1 LKKEWEMRKTMK
13 WVGIIGGSLVI
24 VLIAAL
30 LVIPMFIDVQ
40 SYKPEIEKQ
49 VTKATGRPFNIGGD
63 LRLSLFPWAGLAFSD
78 LHLGNPPSYKERD
91 FLSIKSFDA
100 RVKLIPLLSRNIQIE
115 RFVIDTPKVV
125 LEKSKEGRGNWEGI
139 GKPVEG
145 TGAKPSDEK
154 ARGQQRESHEAF
166 PIKGLKVGEF
176 AINNGLILF
185 IDQASG
191 TRREVSNVSLRLME
205 LSLDQPI
212 RLTLAALMDGKPL
225 SLDGQL
231 GPLGQDP
238 GKGKLP
244 IDISVKVFK
253 TLEMR
258 LTGSLT
264 DLLATQQFDLIFA
277 VAPFSPQK
285 LMTTAGQPLPV
296 ATADPQALNRLAFKG
311 HVKGNPQSVSVS
323 DGVLELDESKMDFS
337 LKGKDFAK
345 PDLLFD
351 LKLDKINL
359 DRYLPPPSPPPSKE
373 KGGGEGKKAEPKKT
387 DYSPLRK
394 LVLDGTIQIGAL
406 TVKNAKMQEVRLKV
420 VGKNGLFQLDPMTA
434 NLYQGNLSTKGSL
447 DVSQDTPKTNV
458 NLQVKGVQ
466 AGPLLKDLIQKD
478 FIEGVAEISAL
489 IAMSGD
495 EADKIKR
502 TLNGKG
508 QLVFKDGAIRGVD
521 IAGMVRNA
529 KAAFGLAA
537 SGEKPKT
544 DFSEL
549 NAPYTIADGVVS
561 TSQTTL
567 VSPVLRVLAAGKA
580 NLVDETLD
588 FRVEPKFVGTLKG
601 QGDKEDRGGI
611 TIPVVVAGTFSSPSF
626 QPDLKAV
633 LEKGLKEGVL
643 PELQRGVVPGSKGGQ
658 KTESQSPSDIL
669 KGLMKGVK
677 PGP

>member
-1 LKKEWEMRKTMK
+1 MRKAIK
-13 WVGIIGGSLVI
+13 WIGIIGVALVV

-49 VTKATGRPFNIGGD
+49 VTKATGRPFTIGGD

-78 LHLGNPPSYKERD
+78 LHLGNPPGYKERD

-100 RVKLIPLLSRNIQIE
+100 KVKLIPLLSRNIQIE

-139 GKPVEG
+139 GKPAEG
-145 TGAKPSDEK
+145 AGSKPSDEK

-176 AINNGLILF
+176 AITNGFILY

-191 TRREVSNVSLRLME
+191 TKREVSTVSLRLME

-212 RLTLAALMDGKPL
+212 RLTLSALMDGKPL
-225 SLDGQL
+225 SLEGQV

-238 GKGKLP
+238 GKGKIP
-244 IDISVKVFK
+244 VDISVKLFK
-253 TLEMR
+253 ILDMG
-258 LTGSLT
+258 LKGSLT
-264 DLLATQQFDLIFA
+264 DLTATQQFDLTFA
-277 VAPFSPQK
+277 ISPFSPQK
-285 LMTTAGQPLPV
+285 LMASVGQPFPV
-296 ATADPQALNRLAFKG
+296 VTADPQALNRLALKG

-337 LKGKDFAK
+337 LKGKDFTK
-345 PDLLFD
+345 PDLFFD

-359 DRYLPPPSPPPSKE
+359 DRYLPPPSKE
-373 KGGGEGKKAEPKKT
+373 KSAGESKKAEPKKT

-406 TVKNAKMQEVRLKV
+406 TVKNAKMQEVKLKV
-420 VGKNGLFQLDPMTA
+420 IGKNGLFQLDPMTA

-447 DVSQDTPKTNV
+447 DVSQEVPKTNV
-458 NLQVKGVQ
+458 NLQLKGVQ

-478 FIEGVAEISAL
+478 FIEGVAESNAL

-495 EADKIKR
+495 EPDKIKR

-508 QLVFKDGAIRGVD
+508 QLVFKDGAIRGID

-549 NAPYTIADGVVS
+549 NAPYTIADGVVN

-567 VSPVLRVLAAGKA
+567 ISPVLRVLAAGKA

-588 FRVEPKFVGTLKG
+588 FRVEPNFVGTLKG
-601 QGDKEDRGGI
+601 QGDKEERSGI
-611 TIPVVVAGTFSSPSF
+611 MIPVLVGGTFSSPSF
-626 QPDLKAV
+626 KPDVKAV
-633 LEKGLKEGVL
+633 FEKGLKEGVL
-643 PELQRGVVPGSKGGQ
+643 PELQKRIGPGSKDGQ
-658 KTESQSPSDIL
+658 KTESQSPSDVL
-669 KGLMKGVK
+669 KGLLKGVK
-677 PGP
+677 PSP

>member
-1 LKKEWEMRKTMK
+1 MRKAIK
-13 WVGIIGGSLVI
+13 WIGIIGGALVI

-49 VTKATGRPFNIGGD
+49 VTKATGRPFTIGGD

-78 LHLGNPPSYKERD
+78 LHLGNPPGYKEKD

-115 RFVIDTPKVV
+115 RFVIDTPKAV

-139 GKPVEG
+139 GKPAEG
-145 TGAKPSDEK
+145 TGSKPSDEK

-176 AINNGLILF
+176 AITNGLILY

-191 TRREVSNVSLRLME
+191 TKREISNVSLRLME

-212 RLTLAALMDGKPL
+212 RLTLSALMDGKPL
-225 SLDGQL
+225 SLEGQV

-238 GKGKLP
+238 GKGKIP
-244 IDISVKVFK
+244 VDVSVKLFK
-253 TLEMR
+253 ILDMG
-258 LTGSLT
+258 LKGSLT
-264 DLLATQQFDLIFA
+264 DLLASQQFDLTFA
-277 VAPFSPQK
+277 ISPFSPQK
-285 LMTTAGQPLPV
+285 LMAAAGQPFPV
-296 ATADPQALNRLAFKG
+296 ATADPQALNRLALKG

-345 PDLLFD
+345 PDLFFD

-359 DRYLPPPSPPPSKE
+359 DRYLPPPSKE
-373 KGGGEGKKAEPKKT
+373 KSVGESKKAEPKKT

-406 TVKNAKMQEVRLKV
+406 TVKNAKMQDIKLKV
-420 VGKNGLFQLDPMTA
+420 AGKNGLFQLDPMTA

-447 DVSQDTPKTNV
+447 DVSQEVPKTNV
-458 NLQVKGVQ
+458 NLQLKGVQ

-478 FIEGVAEISAL
+478 FIEGVAESNAL

-495 EADKIKR
+495 EPDKIKR

-508 QLVFKDGAIRGVD
+508 QLVFKDGAVKGID
-521 IAGMVRNA
+521 MAGMVRNA

-549 NAPYTIADGVVS
+549 NAPYTIADGVVI
-561 TSQTTL
+561 TNQTTL
-567 VSPVLRVLAAGKA
+567 LSPVLRVLAAGKA

-601 QGDKEDRGGI
+601 QGDKEERSGI
-611 TIPVVVAGTFSSPSF
+611 MIPVLVGGTFSSPSF
-626 QPDLKAV
+626 KPDMKAV
-633 LEKGLKEGVL
+633 LDKGLKEGVL
-643 PELQRGVVPGSKGGQ
+643 PELAENDRAG
-658 KTESQSPSDIL
+658 
-669 KGLMKGVK
+669 
-677 PGP
+677 

>member
-1 LKKEWEMRKTMK
+1 MRKAIK
-13 WVGIIGGSLVI
+13 WIGIIGLALVV

-49 VTKATGRPFNIGGD
+49 VTKATGRPFTIGGD

-78 LHLGNPPSYKERD
+78 LHLGNPPGYKERD

-100 RVKLIPLLSRNIQIE
+100 RVKLIPLLSRNVQIE

-139 GKPVEG
+139 GKPAEG
-145 TGAKPSDEK
+145 AGSKPSDEK

-176 AINNGLILF
+176 AITNGFILY

-191 TRREVSNVSLRLME
+191 TKREVSTVSLRLME

-212 RLTLAALMDGKPL
+212 RLTLSALMDGKPL
-225 SLDGQL
+225 SLEGQV

-238 GKGKLP
+238 GKGKIP
-244 IDISVKVFK
+244 VDISVKLFK
-253 TLEMR
+253 ILDMG
-258 LTGSLT
+258 LKGSLT
-264 DLLATQQFDLIFA
+264 DLTATQQFDLTFA
-277 VAPFSPQK
+277 ISPFSPQK
-285 LMTTAGQPLPV
+285 LMASVGQPFPV
-296 ATADPQALNRLAFKG
+296 VTADPQALNRLALKG

-337 LKGKDFAK
+337 LKGKDFTK
-345 PDLLFD
+345 PDLFFD

-359 DRYLPPPSPPPSKE
+359 DRYLPPPSKE
-373 KGGGEGKKAEPKKT
+373 KSAGESKKAEPKKT

-406 TVKNAKMQEVRLKV
+406 TVKNAKMQEVKLKV
-420 VGKNGLFQLDPMTA
+420 IGKNGLFQLDPMTA

-447 DVSQDTPKTNV
+447 DISQEVPKTNV
-458 NLQVKGVQ
+458 NLQLKGVQ

-478 FIEGVAEISAL
+478 FIEGVAESNAI

-495 EADKIKR
+495 EPDKINR

-508 QLVFKDGAIRGVD
+508 QLVFKDGAIRGID

-549 NAPYTIADGVVS
+549 NAPYTIADGVVN

-567 VSPVLRVLAAGKA
+567 ISPVLRVLAAGKA

-588 FRVEPKFVGTLKG
+588 FRVEPNFVGTLKG
-601 QGDKEDRGGI
+601 QGDKEERSGI
-611 TIPVVVAGTFSSPSF
+611 MIPVLVGGTFSSPSF
-626 QPDLKAV
+626 KPDVKAV
-633 LEKGLKEGVL
+633 FEKGLKEGVL
-643 PELQRGVVPGSKGGQ
+643 PELQKRIGPGSKDGQ
-658 KTESQSPSDIL
+658 KTESQSPSDVL
-669 KGLMKGVK
+669 KGLLKGVK
-677 PGP
+677 PSP

>member
-1 LKKEWEMRKTMK
+1 MRKAIK
-13 WVGIIGGSLVI
+13 WIGIIGLALVV

-49 VTKATGRPFNIGGD
+49 VTKATGRPFTIGGD

-78 LHLGNPPSYKERD
+78 LHLGNPPGYKERD

-100 RVKLIPLLSRNIQIE
+100 KVKLIPLLSRNIQIE

-139 GKPVEG
+139 GKPAEG
-145 TGAKPSDEK
+145 AGSKPSDEK

-176 AINNGLILF
+176 AITNGFILY

-191 TRREVSNVSLRLME
+191 TKREVSTVSLRLME

-212 RLTLAALMDGKPL
+212 RLTLSALMDGKPL
-225 SLDGQL
+225 SLEGQV

-238 GKGKLP
+238 GKGKIP
-244 IDISVKVFK
+244 VDISVKLFK
-253 TLEMR
+253 ILDMG
-258 LTGSLT
+258 LKGSLT
-264 DLLATQQFDLIFA
+264 DLTATQQFDLTFA
-277 VAPFSPQK
+277 ISPFSPQK
-285 LMTTAGQPLPV
+285 LMASVGQPFPV
-296 ATADPQALNRLAFKG
+296 VTADPQALNRLALKG

-337 LKGKDFAK
+337 LKGKDFTK
-345 PDLLFD
+345 PDLFFD

-359 DRYLPPPSPPPSKE
+359 DRYLPPPSKE
-373 KGGGEGKKAEPKKT
+373 KSAGESKKAEPKKT

-406 TVKNAKMQEVRLKV
+406 TVKNAKMQEVKLKV
-420 VGKNGLFQLDPMTA
+420 IGKNGLFQLDPMTA

-447 DVSQDTPKTNV
+447 DVSQEVPKTNV
-458 NLQVKGVQ
+458 NLQLKGVQ

-478 FIEGVAEISAL
+478 FIEGVAESHAL

-495 EADKIKR
+495 EPDKIKR

-508 QLVFKDGAIRGVD
+508 QLVFKDGAIRGID

-549 NAPYTIADGVVS
+549 NAPYTIADGVVN

-567 VSPVLRVLAAGKA
+567 ISPVLRVLAAGKA

-588 FRVEPKFVGTLKG
+588 FRVEPNFVGTLKG
-601 QGDKEDRGGI
+601 QGDKEERSGI
-611 TIPVVVAGTFSSPSF
+611 MIPVLVGGTFSSPSF
-626 QPDLKAV
+626 KPDVKAV
-633 LEKGLKEGVL
+633 FEKGLKEGVL
-643 PELQRGVVPGSKGGQ
+643 PELQKRIGPGSKDGQ
-658 KTESQSPSDIL
+658 KTESQSPSDVL
-669 KGLMKGVK
+669 KGLLKGVK
-677 PGP
+677 PSP

>member
-1 LKKEWEMRKTMK
+1 MRKAIK
-13 WVGIIGGSLVI
+13 WIGIIGVALVV

-49 VTKATGRPFNIGGD
+49 VTKATGRPFTIGGD

-78 LHLGNPPSYKERD
+78 LHLGNPPGYKERD

-139 GKPVEG
+139 GKPAEG
-145 TGAKPSDEK
+145 AGSKPSDEK

-176 AINNGLILF
+176 AITNGFILY

-191 TRREVSNVSLRLME
+191 TKREVSTVSLRLME

-212 RLTLAALMDGKPL
+212 RLTLSALMDGKPL
-225 SLDGQL
+225 SLEGQV

-238 GKGKLP
+238 GKGKIP
-244 IDISVKVFK
+244 VDISVKLFK
-253 TLEMR
+253 ILDMG
-258 LTGSLT
+258 LKGSLT
-264 DLLATQQFDLIFA
+264 DLTATQQFDLTFA
-277 VAPFSPQK
+277 ISPFSPQK
-285 LMTTAGQPLPV
+285 LMASVGQPFPV
-296 ATADPQALNRLAFKG
+296 VTADPQALNRLALKG

-337 LKGKDFAK
+337 LKGKDFTK
-345 PDLLFD
+345 PDLFFD

-359 DRYLPPPSPPPSKE
+359 DRYLPPPSKE
-373 KGGGEGKKAEPKKT
+373 KSAGESKKAEPKKT

-406 TVKNAKMQEVRLKV
+406 TVKNAKMQEVKLKV
-420 VGKNGLFQLDPMTA
+420 IGKNGLFQLDPMTA

-447 DVSQDTPKTNV
+447 DVSQEVPKTNV
-458 NLQVKGVQ
+458 NLQLKGVQ

-478 FIEGVAEISAL
+478 FIEGVAESHAL

-495 EADKIKR
+495 EPDKIKR

-508 QLVFKDGAIRGVD
+508 QLVFKDGAIRGID

-549 NAPYTIADGVVS
+549 NAPYTIADGVVN

-567 VSPVLRVLAAGKA
+567 ISPVLRVLAAGKA

-588 FRVEPKFVGTLKG
+588 FRVEPNFVGTLKG
-601 QGDKEDRGGI
+601 QGDKEERSGI
-611 TIPVVVAGTFSSPSF
+611 MIPVLVGGTFSSPSF
-626 QPDLKAV
+626 KPDVKAV
-633 LEKGLKEGVL
+633 FEKGLKEGVL
-643 PELQRGVVPGSKGGQ
+643 PELQKRIGPGSKDGQ
-658 KTESQSPSDIL
+658 KTESQSPSDVL
-669 KGLMKGVK
+669 KGLLKGVK
-677 PGP
+677 PSP

>member
-1 LKKEWEMRKTMK
+1 MRKAIK
-13 WVGIIGGSLVI
+13 WIGIIGGALVI

-30 LVIPMFIDVQ
+30 LLIPMFIDVQ

-49 VTKATGRPFNIGGD
+49 VTKATGRPFTIGGD

-78 LHLGNPPSYKERD
+78 LHLGNPPGYKEKD
-91 FLSIKSFDA
+91 FLSVRSFDA
-100 RVKLIPLLSRNIQIE
+100 KVKLIPLLSRNIQIE
-115 RFVIDTPKVV
+115 RFVIDTPKAV

-139 GKPVEG
+139 GKPAEG
-145 TGAKPSDEK
+145 TRPKPSDEK
-154 ARGQQRESHEAF
+154 ARGAQRESDEAF

-176 AINNGLILF
+176 AITNGLILF

-191 TRREVSNVSLRLME
+191 TKREISNVSLRLME

-212 RLTLAALMDGKPL
+212 RLTVSALMDGKPL
-225 SLDGQL
+225 SLEGQV

-238 GKGKLP
+238 GKGKIPVDL
-244 IDISVKVFK
+244 SVKLFK
-253 TLEMR
+253 ILDMG
-258 LTGSLT
+258 LKGSLT
-264 DLLATQQFDLIFA
+264 DLITTQQFDLTFA
-277 VAPFSPQK
+277 ISPFSPQK
-285 LMTTAGQPLPV
+285 LMAAAGQTFPV
-296 ATADPQALNRLAFKG
+296 ATADPQALNRLALKG

-345 PDLLFD
+345 PDLFFD

-359 DRYLPPPSPPPSKE
+359 DRYLPPPSKE
-373 KGGGEGKKAEPKKT
+373 KGVVEGKKAEPKKT

-406 TVKNAKMQEVRLKV
+406 TVKNAKMQDVKLKV
-420 VGKNGLFQLDPMTA
+420 AGKNGLFQLDPMTA

-447 DVSQDTPKTNV
+447 DVSQEVPKTNV
-458 NLQVKGVQ
+458 NLQLKGVQ

-478 FIEGVAEISAL
+478 FIEGVAESNAL

-495 EADKIKR
+495 DPDKIKR

-508 QLVFKDGAIRGVD
+508 QLVFKDGAVKGID
-521 IAGMVRNA
+521 MAGMVRNA

-549 NAPYTIADGVVS
+549 NAPYTIADGVVN
-561 TSQTTL
+561 TNQTTL
-567 VSPVLRVLAAGKA
+567 LSPVLRVLAAGKA

-601 QGDKEDRGGI
+601 QGDKEERSGI
-611 TIPVVVAGTFSSPSF
+611 MIPVLVGGTFSSPSF
-626 QPDLKAV
+626 KPDLKAV
-633 LEKGLKEGVL
+633 LEKSLKEGVL
-643 PELQRGVVPGSKGGQ
+643 PELQRGLAPGSKDGQ
-658 KTESQSPSDIL
+658 KTEPQSPSGVL
-669 KGLMKGVK
+669 KGLLKGVK